1 MEACVWKG
9 WDELSM
15 KNIYLN
21 TGYFLKEAKT
31 LIRLNLLS
39 NLLSLFSTGLIFFIL
54 AMIISGWWVS
64 SQVVKVIQGE
74 AEINVYLNE
83 KIVETNTG
91 TMQMVERIK
100 GIVGVR
106 EARVVEKDEAYRRMV
121 DILGKEASVLKIF
134 EDNPFSS
141 FIVLKINLEE
151 IDPVL
156 EKINSMAGV
165 EYVRDNREVLDR
177 LRNITGV
184 LRLVGSLFLF
194 AVGVATLVIISH
206 IIMLG
211 INNNREQINTLKL
224 LGAPAIF
231 IAFPFLLE
239 GLLLTLGGGMLAV
252 SLAAF
257 AINYLYAQMAG
268 PLPFIPLPPREA
280 LVFGM
285 VIVVMSLSA
294 VLGIVGSLL
303 GLSSSKSN

>member
-1 MEACVWKG
+1 
-9 WDELSM
+9 M
-15 KNIYLN
+15 KNIFLN

-74 AEINVYLNE
+74 AEINVYLDE
-83 KIVETNTG
+83 KVVETNTG
-91 TMQMVERIK
+91 TIQMVERIK
-100 GIVGVR
+100 GLEGVR
-106 EARVVEKDEAYRRMV
+106 EARIVEKDEAYRRMV
-121 DILGKEASVLKIF
+121 EILGKEASVLKIF

-156 EKINSMAGV
+156 EKINSMTGV

-177 LRNITGV
+177 LRNIAGV

-194 AVGVATLVIISH
+194 AVGIATLVIISH

-239 GLLLTLGGGMLAV
+239 GLLLTLGGGILAV

-303 GLSSSKSN
+303 GLSTSKSN